1 MRRIPL
7 LHTGVARVALNPVL
21 VVSAPLADVQ
31 FTRLT
36 QLPSIEDEAERL
48 AAPDTAALVKLGLPG
63 QELGLAVFLAHLL
76 LYLTVTGMIT
86 VLIMLL

>member
-21 VVSAPLADVQ
+21 IASAPLADVQ

-36 QLPSIEDEAERL
+36 QLSSVEDEAERL
-48 AAPDTAALVKLGLPG
+48 AAPYTAALVELGLPG
-63 QELGLAVFLAHLL
+63 QQLCLAVFLTHLL

-86 VLIMLL
+86 VVIML